1 MVLKSINACLPLV
14 IISQSSRRDSGSA
27 KAKEVLDALKNDKE
41 KRISKKRS
49 LAKYDFKISEGDM

>member
-1 MVLKSINACLPLV
+1 MV